1 MSVLSLSI
9 LEELMNVLV
18 EQKILTKDQVVSI
31 VKNSKLNAEQ
41 IVKLTRKN
49 NMLEQKSKDFKEYLK
64 EKEEFD
70 KYKKVRSIWLEIYIK
85 IYKFL

>member
-70 KYKKVRSIWLEIYIK
+70 KYKKSQKYMIRNIY
-85 IYKFL
+85 

>member
-31 VKNSKLNAEQ
+31 MKNSKLNAEQ

-70 KYKKVRSIWLEIYIK
+70 KYKKVRSI
-85 IYKFL
+85 